1 MLLNKFWQRNK
12 LERRL
17 FVEAYCFLA
26 ISRMMILT
34 VPFRRIAP
42 WLGRTMAESPH
53 DASQQLV
60 LAQKISWAVQTA
72 GRHTPWES
80 KCLAQA
86 IAAKMMLRRRQIP
99 GTLYLG
105 LAKDEQGELSAH
117 AWLRCGD
124 LILTGGQN
132 LEGYTTI
139 ATFA

>member
-1 MLLNKFWQRNK
+1 MLLNKFLQRSK

-17 FVEAYCFLA
+17 IVEACCLLA
-26 ISRMMILT
+26 LARMIVLM

-42 WLGRTMAESPH
+42 LLGRTMAESPPG
-53 DASQQLV
+53 ASQQLTM
-60 LAQKISWAVQTA
+60 AQKISWAVQTA

-86 IAAKMMLRRRQIP
+86 MAAKMMLRRRQIP
-99 GTLYLG
+99 STLYLG
-105 LAKDEQGELSAH
+105 LAKDEQGELTAH

-132 LEGYTTI
+132 YESFTTI